1 MLKRIMGT
9 GVNIVVLAVSVGV
22 FLLAFV
28 LLNAMGAAQRPP
40 TLKILSAAKDLS
52 IGDGLTADMLVEKT
66 VFQDDNAALYILAA
80 EAADVVG
87 GIVAQPIFA
96 GQPVF
101 RSAIVAKAAEDT
113 RLSAVLAKY
122 PGYSLFPLPLDAM
135 NLVAPEAASFLPGD
149 LVGVTV
155 VIASRPQAPATPTA
169 TPEMSIIVGEQPTP
183 ILGFSA
189 TPAPQDVTKA
199 EALARTFP
207 PLAKDLFP
215 MGVRVIS
222 IQGLPVKTTT
232 DTGSNASS
240 NTNFNDMSQT
250 HILMLL
256 IPNQSREVLSLALQQ
271 GDRLIVSLMARGDEN
286 PTAGFTYWDFEDLFK
301 ADRAEAIGGGK

>member
-1 MLKRIMGT
+1 MLKRLMGT
-9 GVNIVVLAVSVGV
+9 GINLVVLVISIGV

-40 TLKILSAAKDLS
+40 TVIVLSATRDLS
-52 IGDGLTADMLVEKT
+52 IGEVITPDTLAEKT
-66 VFQDDNAALYILAA
+66 VFEDDNAALYIPAGEA
-80 EAADVVG
+80 EAVVG

-101 RSAIVAKAAEDT
+101 RTAIVAKAAEET

-155 VIASRPQAPATPTA
+155 VIASRPHEQSTPTPMPEAVVVPANPQPAATP
-169 TPEMSIIVGEQPTP
+169 S
-183 ILGFSA
+183 SA
-189 TPAPQDVTKA
+189 ESALA
-199 EALARTFP
+199 EALGRTFP

-222 IQGLPVKTTT
+222 VQGLPVQTT
-232 DTGSNASS
+232 DESGETSQS
-240 NTNFNDMSQT
+240 TFNDFSQT
-250 HILMLL
+250 RMLILLV
-256 IPNQSREVLSLALQQ
+256 PNETREVLALALQQ
-271 GDRLIVSLMARGDEN
+271 GDKLVVSLMARGDED
-286 PTAGFTYWDFEDLFK
+286 PTAGFTYWDFEDQFE
-301 ADRAEAIGGGK
+301 ADREDVLKGGR